1 MEKWEIRGKSIVNIV
16 ERKNV
21 KCMACNI
28 EDVKIEGFWKYVIE
42 RNRKVSIPLLY
53 KLFVKNKT
61 IGNFEIEAGIKKG
74 EKTYRLAT
82 DSDLYKWI
90 EAVSWD
96 LQNQWNEKNV
106 KLLDKLINLIGKAQ
120 KKSGY
125 LNTAPSIKKEFENLK
140 YSHELYCGG
149 HLIQAGISH
158 YRSTGKENLLN
169 IAIKW
174 ADYIYKK
181 FGYGKIEKTDGHPE
195 IEMALIELY
204 RTTKNKKYL
213 DLAKFFL
220 EIKNPEYW
228 GLPDIPILK
237 FKELIGHAVR
247 MMYLCCGATDYYIET
262 GDKRYL
268 KVLENLWSDLK
279 NRKIYITGGIG
290 SRYDGEAIGFPY
302 ELPNLRAYCESCAS
316 IALMMWAY
324 RMFLIK
330 GESQYF
336 DIFET
341 TLYNSFLSS
350 VSFDGK
356 KYFYVNPLASTGT
369 YERKEWYDCTCC
381 PPNIQRFISSLAGYF
396 YSISE
401 DGIYVNLYDRSE
413 AKLKLVSGKNVK
425 IRNETEYPWQGKV
438 FISIESEEGFNLY
451 LRIPVWSEKTE
462 VKKGNEIYRP
472 EKGKYFKVRI
482 EKGKTEIELNLDV
495 KGEFYRGN
503 PNIESSRNC
512 LAIKRGPIVYCLES
526 IDNPDINL
534 FNSLLLEQ
542 KLKEDYEE
550 IFNGIITLS
559 GEILT
564 SWNEL
569 PLYPKSKNFKI
580 DYEKKKFK
588 AIPYF
593 LWANR
598 GKSKMNIWFLSS
610 Y

>member
-1 MEKWEIRGKSIVNIV
+1 MGKGVVDVIKKEK
-16 ERKNV
+16 V
-21 KCMACNI
+21 KCLSCDI
-28 EDVKIEGFWKYVIE
+28 KDVKTEGFWKYVIE

-61 IGNFEIEAGIKKG
+61 IGNFEITAGIKKG
-74 EKTYRLAT
+74 EKTNRLAT

-96 LQNQWNEKNV
+96 LQNQWNEKNL

-228 GLPDIPILK
+228 GLPDISILK

-247 MMYLCCGATDYYIET
+247 MMYLSCGATDYYIET

-356 KYFYVNPLASTGT
+356 KYFYVNPLASTGA

-396 YSISE
+396 YSISD

-451 LRIPVWSEKTE
+451 LRIPVWSEKTK
-462 VKKGNEIYRP
+462 VKKEDEIYRP
-472 EKGKYFKVRI
+472 ESGKYFKVRI
-482 EKGKTEIELNLDV
+482 ERGKTEIELNFDI

-542 KLKEDYEE
+542 KLKENYEGT
-550 IFNGIITLS
+550 FNGIITLS

-564 SWNEL
+564 SSNEL
-569 PLYPKSKNFKI
+569 PLYEKSKNFKI

-610 Y
+610 

>member
-1 MEKWEIRGKSIVNIV
+1 LNYTEQQKIKNI
-16 ERKNV
+16 
-21 KCMACNI
+21 
-28 EDVKIEGFWKYVIE
+28 
-42 RNRKVSIPLLY
+42 
-53 KLFVKNKT
+53 
-61 IGNFEIEAGIKKG
+61 FEI
-74 EKTYRLAT
+74 
-82 DSDLYKWI
+82 
-90 EAVSWD
+90 
-96 LQNQWNEKNV
+96 
-106 KLLDKLINLIGKAQ
+106 
-120 KKSGY
+120 
-125 LNTAPSIKKEFENLK
+125 
-140 YSHELYCGG
+140 
-149 HLIQAGISH
+149 
-158 YRSTGKENLLN
+158 
-169 IAIKW
+169 
-174 ADYIYKK
+174 
-181 FGYGKIEKTDGHPE
+181 
-195 IEMALIELY
+195 
-204 RTTKNKKYL
+204 
-213 DLAKFFL
+213 AKFFL

-228 GLPDIPILK
+228 GLPDISILK

-262 GDKRYL
+262 GDKKYL
-268 KVLENLWSDLK
+268 KILENLWFDLK

-290 SRYDGEAIGFPY
+290 SRYDGEAIGFQY

-356 KYFYVNPLASTGT
+356 KYFYVNPLASIDA

-381 PPNIQRFISSLAGYF
+381 PPNIQRFISSLSGYF
-396 YSISE
+396 YSISD
-401 DGIYVNLYDRSE
+401 DGIYMNLYDKSE

-425 IRNETEYPWQGKV
+425 IRNETEYPWKGKI
-438 FISIESEEGFNLY
+438 FISIESEEEFNLY

-462 VKKGNEIYRP
+462 IKKGNEIYKA

-482 EKGKTEIELNLDV
+482 EKGETKIELNLDV

-598 GKSKMNIWFLSS
+598 GKSKMNMWFLSS
-610 Y
+610 

>member
-1 MEKWEIRGKSIVNIV
+1 MEKWEIRGKSIVDIV

-21 KCMACNI
+21 KCIPCDI
-28 EDVKIEGFWKYVIE
+28 KDVKIEGFWKYVIE

-61 IGNFEIEAGIKKG
+61 IGNFEITPGIKKG

-96 LQNQWNEKNV
+96 LQNQWNEKNL

-125 LNTAPSIKKEFENLK
+125 LNTSPSIKKEFENLK

-213 DLAKFFL
+213 ELAKFFL

-247 MMYLCCGATDYYIET
+247 MMYLSCGATDYYIET

-268 KVLENLWSDLK
+268 KVLENLWSNLK

-381 PPNIQRFISSLAGYF
+381 PPNIQRFISSLSGYF
-396 YSISE
+396 YSIS
-401 DGIYVNLYDRSE
+401 DDRIYVNLYDRSE

-462 VKKGNEIYRP
+462 VKKGNEIYKA

-482 EKGKTEIELNLDV
+482 ERGKTEIELNLDV

-610 Y
+610 

>member
-1 MEKWEIRGKSIVNIV
+1 
-16 ERKNV
+16 
-21 KCMACNI
+21 
-28 EDVKIEGFWKYVIE
+28 
-42 RNRKVSIPLLY
+42 LLY

-61 IGNFEIEAGIKKG
+61 IGNFEITAGIKKG

-96 LQNQWNEKNV
+96 LQNQWNKKNL

-125 LNTAPSIKKEFENLK
+125 LNTSPSIKKEFENLK
-140 YSHELYCGG
+140 YSQELYCGG

-237 FKELIGHAVR
+237 FKELSGHAVR
-247 MMYLCCGATDYYIET
+247 MMYLSCGATDYYIET

-290 SRYDGEAIGFPY
+290 SRYDGEAIGFQY

-356 KYFYVNPLASTGT
+356 KYFYVNPLASIGT
-369 YERKEWYDCTCC
+369 YERKEWYNTTCC
-381 PPNIQRFISSLAGYF
+381 PPNIQRFISSLSGYF

-401 DGIYVNLYDRSE
+401 DGIYMNLYDKSE

-425 IRNETEYPWQGKV
+425 IRNETEYPWKGKI

-462 VKKGNEIYRP
+462 VKKEDEIYRP
-472 EKGKYFKVRI
+472 ESGKYFKVRI
-482 EKGKTEIELNLDV
+482 EKGKTEIELNFDI

-569 PLYPKSKNFKI
+569 PLYEKSKNFKI

-610 Y
+610 

>member
-1 MEKWEIRGKSIVNIV
+1 MGKSIVDIV

-21 KCMACNI
+21 KCIPCNI
-28 EDVKIEGFWKYVIE
+28 EDVKTEGFWKYVIE

-61 IGNFEIEAGIKKG
+61 IGNFEITAGIKKG
-74 EKTYRLAT
+74 EKTNRLAT

-96 LQNQWNEKNV
+96 LQNQWNEKNL

-228 GLPDIPILK
+228 GLPDISILK

-247 MMYLCCGATDYYIET
+247 MMYLSCGATDYYIET

-356 KYFYVNPLASTGT
+356 KYFYVNPLASIGA

-396 YSISE
+396 YSISD

-451 LRIPVWSEKTE
+451 LRIPVWSEKTG
-462 VKKGNEIYRP
+462 VKKGNEIYKA
-472 EKGKYFKVRI
+472 EKGEYFKVRI
-482 EKGKTEIELNLDV
+482 ERGKTVIELNFDI

-542 KLKEDYEE
+542 KLKENYEGT
-550 IFNGIITLS
+550 FNGIITLS

-564 SWNEL
+564 SSNEL
-569 PLYPKSKNFKI
+569 PLYEKSKNFKI

-610 Y
+610 

>member
-1 MEKWEIRGKSIVNIV
+1 MGKSIVDIV

-21 KCMACNI
+21 KCIPCNI
-28 EDVKIEGFWKYVIE
+28 EDVKTEGFWKYVIE

-61 IGNFEIEAGIKKG
+61 IGNFEITAGIKKG
-74 EKTYRLAT
+74 EKTNRLAT

-96 LQNQWNEKNV
+96 LQNQWNEKNL

-213 DLAKFFL
+213 EIAKFFL

-228 GLPDIPILK
+228 GLPDISILK

-247 MMYLCCGATDYYIET
+247 MMYLSCGATDYYIET

-356 KYFYVNPLASTGT
+356 KYFYVNPLASTGA

-396 YSISE
+396 YSISD

-451 LRIPVWSEKTE
+451 LRIPVWSEKTK
-462 VKKGNEIYRP
+462 VKKEDEIYRP
-472 EKGKYFKVRI
+472 ESGKYFKVRI
-482 EKGKTEIELNLDV
+482 ERGKTEIELNFDI

-542 KLKEDYEE
+542 KLKENYEE
-550 IFNGIITLS
+550 IFNGIIILS

-564 SWNEL
+564 SSNEL
-569 PLYPKSKNFKI
+569 PLYEKSKNFKI

-610 Y
+610 